1 MSHGHDNKN
10 SFREHRPG
18 DSARPPG
25 KTPGRISTAEKVF
38 RAATA
43 LVVFGIPLVAG
54 TAALLGYGVSKAYRR
69 ITRKS

>member
-1 MSHGHDNKN
+1 MDHRHEDK
-10 SFREHRPG
+10 SFFHERRP
-18 DSARPPG
+18 DDPARTPG
-25 KTPGRISTAEKVF
+25 KTSGRISTAEKVF

-43 LVVFGIPLVAG
+43 ILVFGVPLVAG